1 MRWYAVVAVFLLGL
15 VGCSKSEPVAEKIS
29 KSAVDEP
36 LKKYELTG
44 EVSRLDN
51 ENKIATI
58 KHQAIGDWMG
68 AMTMDFPVKDAADF
82 AKLTPGKPVNATV
95 FVQGLNYW
103 VGEVKDGPPA
113 PPTSP
118 ASTKAK

>member
-1 MRWYAVVAVFLLGL
+1 MLLRSVLAIFLLTL
-15 VGCSKSEPVAEKIS
+15 AGCAKSEPVAEKIE
-29 KSAVDEP
+29 KNTEP

-44 EVSRLDN
+44 EISRIDA

-58 KHQAIGDWMG
+58 KHEPIGDWMG

-95 FVQGLNYW
+95 FVQGLDYW
-103 VGEVKDGPPA
+103 VGEVK
-113 PPTSP
+113 
-118 ASTKAK
+118 

>member
-1 MRWYAVVAVFLLGL
+1 MRILVIALLISL
-15 VGCSKSEPVAEKIS
+15 AACSKSEPIAQKIEK
-29 KSAVDEP
+29 KADEP
-36 LKKYELTG
+36 VKQYALTG
-44 EVSRLDN
+44 EISRLDV

-82 AKLTPGKPVNATV
+82 AKLAPGKPVQATV

-103 VGEVKDGPPA
+103 VGEVK
-113 PPTSP
+113 
-118 ASTKAK
+118 